1 MPAGIYV
8 TKNND
13 FTVEWEDIVA
23 QSGDIVAIEWI
34 DSTNRSEGWT
44 EIYSI
49 ETPIIV
55 INTIGYLV
63 GANDKALTI
72 SHTIRDSGTHCYN
85 LFSIP
90 YGCIENFKVVSNALK
105 KHEKGKRPGAKARKT
120 DEQVWNAST

>member
-34 DSTNRSEGWT
+34 DSTNRSEGGT

-63 GANDKALTI
+63 GANDKALTVHFFI
-72 SHTIRDSGTHCYN
+72 IGRS
-85 LFSIP
+85 
-90 YGCIENFKVVSNALK
+90 
-105 KHEKGKRPGAKARKT
+105 
-120 DEQVWNAST
+120 